1 VAKVEQVS
9 HSGGRGRRG
18 RSQRVSTSLAEIN
31 VVPLVDVMLV
41 LLIIFM
47 VSAPMMQQGF
57 SVRLPQSNRPQS
69 ISAEPVYVTVPL
81 TFMKDSTVVLG
92 DTERVGISF
101 LAERVSQELK
111 DRPSQDVYV
120 GGDGQ
125 VTFQAII
132 TVMDKLKAGGVDR
145 VMLATS
151 PPDGRRGP

>member
-1 VAKVEQVS
+1 MPKVEQVS
-9 HSGGRGRRG
+9 QSGGRGRRG

-57 SVRLPQSNRPQS
+57 GVRLPQARQS
-69 ISAEPVYVTVPL
+69 QPISAEPIYVTVPL
-81 TFMKDSTVVLG
+81 TFDRDKVVLLG
-92 DTERVGISF
+92 EQRVGINF

-111 DRPSQDVYV
+111 DRASRDVYV

-125 VTFQAII
+125 VTYQAMV
-132 TVMDKLKAGGVDR
+132 TVMDRLKSGGVDR
-145 VMLATS
+145 VMLALA
-151 PPDGRRGP
+151 PPDGKQVP